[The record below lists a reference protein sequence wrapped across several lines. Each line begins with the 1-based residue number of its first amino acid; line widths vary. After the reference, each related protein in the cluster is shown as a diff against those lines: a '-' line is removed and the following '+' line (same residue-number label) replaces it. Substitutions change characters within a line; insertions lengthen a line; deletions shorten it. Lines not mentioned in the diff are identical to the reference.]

1 MQGSR
6 TAALT
11 DTLLGDRAD
20 ARLRLGEPAV
30 MDLLGRWMEL
40 GEIERRAFLA
50 MTEELTAT
58 AGLIES
64 STADLSHRFRDLA
77 DAAEAQTARVER
89 IAGIA
94 KTIEVEQEA
103 IPLTEATRFVES
115 ALGEAIDALGEV
127 SEQAARM
134 AQALERVSGEVA
146 GAEQCVSR
154 IETINKQARF
164 VALNAAIEA
173 QRAEG
178 AGGTFKVIAHELKD
192 LAKETDATSR
202 LVRERIVAVA
212 RGVRAAH
219 AELQSL
225 AGTDRSSQQRMRAR
239 LDAVLQ
245 GMMAQSR
252 ALEGVLDEA
261 LASSSDMMGT
271 VSRLIT
277 GAQFQ
282 DRANQHLTHLKE
294 AMEALGEATE
304 TLQRDT
310 REAVP
315 SLAATT
321 GVDADLLAR
330 MLDRQSLS
338 SVRQRFLARLL
349 DDAAAAPEEDT
360 AGGDIELF

>member
-1 MQGSR
+1 M
-6 TAALT
+6 T
-11 DTLLGDRAD
+11 DTLLARRAE
-20 ARLRLGEPAV
+20 APTRAAEPAV
-30 MDLLGRWMEL
+30 LDLLGRWLEL
-40 GEIERRAFLA
+40 GEIERRAFRA

-58 AGLIES
+58 AGLIET

-77 DAAEAQTARVER
+77 EAAEAQSARVQR

-94 KTIEVEQEA
+94 KTIDVGAEA
-103 IPLTEATRFVES
+103 VPLTEATRFVES
-115 ALGEAIDALGEV
+115 ALGEAIGALGEV
-127 SEQAARM
+127 SGQAARM
-134 AQALERVSGEVA
+134 AQALERVSGEVD

-219 AELQSL
+219 AELRDL
-225 AGTDRSSQQRMRAR
+225 AGTDRSAQEAMRTR
-239 LDAVLQ
+239 LDGVLQ
-245 GMMAQSR
+245 GMIAQGR
-252 ALEGVLDEA
+252 ALESVLDEA
-261 LASSSDMMGT
+261 VASSADIEGT

-294 AMEALGEATE
+294 AIEALGEATE
-304 TLQRDT
+304 SLQGDT
-310 REAVP
+310 RAAVP
-315 SLAATT
+315 ALATGT
-321 GVDADLLAR
+321 GVDAALLSR

-349 DDAAAAPEEDT
+349 DDASAAPEEND